1 MTAVKRA
8 DVQRALA
15 RWDGTQRLLLFH
27 GKGEGESAEL
37 AREALKTLADPADP
51 MAVTHFSNEEL
62 RADPGKLADEA
73 ASVSMFGGR
82 RVIRVEG
89 ASDYAT
95 PAVKLLLD
103 AVAAGNAVVMLAGD
117 LSRTSSLRAL
127 ADQSP
132 LALAVLSYEPD
143 ARSMASLLA
152 DRAREQGLRVEQA
165 AARRLIALSDNDPRI
180 LAAEL
185 EKFAIFLGASPE
197 TPKTLDNFHLALLGA
212 DSAEEDMNALV
223 LAVVTG
229 DRRAAERQL
238 RLLAGTSS
246 IPALRALSRKLMQL
260 AEARSAVDSGANP
273 QNAVKALRPPVF
285 WKEADAFAAALPHWP
300 MRRIRAAQA
309 AMLEGE
315 RAIKTAGGP
324 GEPAGWQ
331 SIVRLGMGPES
342 A

>member
-8 DVQRALA
+8 DIQRALA
-15 RWDGTQRLLLFH
+15 RWDGSHRLLLFH

-37 AREALKTLADPADP
+37 AREALKALADPADP
-51 MAVTHFSNEEL
+51 MAVTQFSNEEL
-62 RADPGKLADEA
+62 RSDPGKLADEA

-89 ASDYAT
+89 ATDFAT
-95 PAVKLLLD
+95 PAVKLLLES
-103 AVAAGNAVVMLAGD
+103 AAAGNPVVIVAGD

-143 ARSMASLLA
+143 ARSMGAMLA
-152 DRAREQGLRVEQA
+152 DRAREQGLRIEPA
-165 AARRLIALSDNDPRI
+165 AAQRLIALSDNDPRI
-180 LAAEL
+180 LSAEL
-185 EKFAIFLGASPE
+185 EKFAIYLGATPAK
-197 TPKTLDNFHLALLGA
+197 PKTLDRTHLALLGA

-223 LAVVTG
+223 FAVVTG

-238 RLLAGTSS
+238 RLLNGTSS

-260 AEARSAVDSGANP
+260 ADARSAVDGGASP
-273 QNAVKALRPPVF
+273 QAAVKGLRPPVF
-285 WKEADAFAAALPHWP
+285 WKEADAFAAALSDWP

-331 SIVRLGMGPES
+331 AIVRLGMGAES